1 MLLLIFALI
10 AICGLNDAICQ
21 GYQKPNPSEC
31 HLLCEVCTS
40 TLNATKYILD
50 NEPFLPKIL
59 EYLTPIC
66 YMLPRRRYREKCR
79 ELVEGGAAERIHEW
93 IDHIDPYK
101 YCAAI
106 RLCKHTNSS
115 SDLQATSS
123 CTSEHI
129 EYALTEVLSPEY
141 IDTATKELC
150 SRYAED
156 VNKCT
161 NVLKMLANMFFKYI
175 FEMQRQLIDFI

>member
-66 YMLPRRRYREKCR
+66 YMLPRRRYREKCFDCVSGYSFYEDR
-79 ELVEGGAAERIHEW
+79 W
-93 IDHIDPYK
+93 ID
-101 YCAAI
+101 
-106 RLCKHTNSS
+106 L
-115 SDLQATSS
+115 TS
-123 CTSEHI
+123 
-129 EYALTEVLSPEY
+129 LLS
-141 IDTATKELC
+141 
-150 SRYAED
+150 
-156 VNKCT
+156 
-161 NVLKMLANMFFKYI
+161 
-175 FEMQRQLIDFI
+175 